1 MRVFIASG
9 EVSGDLAGA
18 GLAMTLRQRSPDLEV
33 FGIGGARMRECGVE
47 IDYPT
52 NHLGRVG
59 VSEAVTA
66 LPSLWKAYRRVR
78 ARVRLAPPDVA
89 VLIGNDVFSVL
100 LARWFRAR
108 KIPTVSYFPPQVW
121 IWGALAGI
129 IVRSFDHVLSC
140 FPQEQMVY
148 QRAGSRNGAA
158 VTFVG
163 HYLADQVRWRTPG
176 DIAAARR
183 GYGLEMGQR
192 IVCLMPGSRPQEIKS
207 LAPALFAAACELAA
221 WDKEL
226 RFLVPISEPRY
237 RLAVAAETERRS
249 LGGRVLMAESSLD
262 ALCASD
268 LVLMSSGTASL
279 EAALLGVPMVVAYR
293 VSAVTQ
299 LTVNTAIRLG
309 LMVEDTVA
317 LPNLILGREVVP
329 ELKQRKVTAANIAR
343 EARSILEGGERRRRM
358 KSSLKEISSRIKGPN
373 SFEMVA
379 DAVLALAARGT
390 RRLADRSVGSP
401 TASRDR
407 VPDGHRQRSSDGR
420 FFEPKSTPGDSS

>member
-66 LPSLWKAYRRVR
+66 LPSLWKAFRRVR
-78 ARVRLAPPDVA
+78 ARVRSMPPDVA
-89 VLIGNDVFSVL
+89 VLIGNDLFSVL

-108 KIPTVSYFPPQVW
+108 KIPTASYFPPQVW
-121 IWGALAGI
+121 IWGALAGT

-163 HYLADQVRWRTPG
+163 HYLADQVRWRMPD

-226 RFLVPISEPRY
+226 RFLVPIAEPRY

-299 LTVNTAIRLG
+299 LAVKTAIRLG
-309 LMVEDTVA
+309 LMAEDTVA

-329 ELKQRKVTAANIAR
+329 ELKQGEVTAANIAG
-343 EARSILEGGERRRRM
+343 EARSMLDSGKRRRQM
-358 KSSLKEISSRIKGPN
+358 SISLEEISSRIKGPQ
-373 SFEMVA
+373 SFELVA

-390 RRLADRSVGSP
+390 FCMAEKPERNP
-401 TASRDR
+401 TAGRDLEPGGR
-407 VPDGHRQRSSDGR
+407 LQRPSDGR
-420 FFEPKSTPGDSS
+420 SFEPRSSAGQGS